1 MVPLSVQLSSHAV
14 LTPSAKWKLTVTE
27 VIEEMKKIY
36 YGQLKNAKL
45 IAINVAES
53 FLDVA
58 LTAQDMRH
66 SKSKAQLKRY
76 KVL

>member
-1 MVPLSVQLSSHAV
+1 
-14 LTPSAKWKLTVTE
+14 